1 MLVRTI
7 LQSGLATLLCLAV
20 IAVAQPVAA
29 QDDATPEELAREA
42 ARLATPLLDDAAN
55 GLLEN
60 PGAFV
65 KVAEAPKVGA
75 AEDAAVVDLRNIPTS
90 DIPVELLDHP
100 RTHIQGELDYGGFGS
115 STNSPS
121 ENPEVRDPHSVLFDP
136 SEGDLNP
143 RAGTP
148 GSSVA
153 NWSARGYSGWIPP
166 DTQLAVGPEYIVEA
180 VNSGFVVYTKT
191 GRETRAYTS
200 FEGFVTLPTG
210 WDGFCYDPRVVF
222 DAYSDR
228 FLMMIMGKDETN
240 LTAYYWLMV
249 SQTTDPNGA
258 WHVFRFNASAGAVGA
273 EQWLDY
279 AAIGVDSWG
288 VYVTG
293 NYFEY
298 GGGYLRTQLWSID
311 PAIMDG
317 TSTRHYYWSDLNWP
331 SGPNARTVQ
340 PAIPQTINSAGHTF
354 YVNSWNG
361 SGAELLLWTQNGKR
375 WPESTDPDGANLSR
389 AVVPSK
395 TYYSMYMNVDQ
406 PGSGWDID
414 GGDASVRNAYYTA
427 GGVGI
432 TLALNWDGNRAY
444 SEVYLAVL
452 DINGTMEYDVAVW
465 NTNYHMNYPALTMY
479 PSAASSADV
488 GLTFSMTEPGSAT
501 GFIGA
506 VGYGWDPTTN
516 TSLYFTWQKRGE
528 GTYVRWDGDPGT
540 SRNRWGDYSGAA
552 WDHTCNN
559 AWFAAEYA
567 TASNTWAT
575 QIFART
581 LGTFDVCK
589 YFHVRA
595 PNGGQN
601 YTAGSTQS
609 VTWDRMNIPSG
620 DTVYVDYYNGS
631 SWTTIDTVA
640 YNASSYSWSVPNT
653 PTTSARIKVRNT
665 SSGTT
670 ATDMSDGTFTITGLP
685 DLIPSILSPDPSY
698 QSGET
703 DLVYNSVRNSGTVT
717 AGGFNVDL
725 RLSTNATCTTLDTL
739 VGSRR
744 VTSLSGGGYLNTVST
759 SMTIPAGFDSGSYYL
774 CQIIDSAGEVT
785 EFAEN
790 NNTTYVPVTI
800 INSLIFADGF
810 ESGNTSAW

>member
-670 ATDMSDGTFTITGLP
+670 AT
-685 DLIPSILSPDPSY
+685 
-698 QSGET
+698 
-703 DLVYNSVRNSGTVT
+703 
-717 AGGFNVDL
+717 
-725 RLSTNATCTTLDTL
+725 
-739 VGSRR
+739 GSHR
-744 VTSLSGGGYLNTVST
+744 
-759 SMTIPAGFDSGSYYL
+759 
-774 CQIIDSAGEVT
+774 
-785 EFAEN
+785 
-790 NNTTYVPVTI
+790 
-800 INSLIFADGF
+800 
-810 ESGNTSAW
+810 